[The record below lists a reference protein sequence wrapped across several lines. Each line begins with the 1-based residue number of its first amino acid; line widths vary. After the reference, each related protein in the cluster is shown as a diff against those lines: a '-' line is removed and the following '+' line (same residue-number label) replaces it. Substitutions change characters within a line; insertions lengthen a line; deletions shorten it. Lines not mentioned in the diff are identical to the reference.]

1 MEVDRRPIDI
11 KVTLIDIDVD
21 HDIGQEKMTMQWFLL
36 YRFPIIWKR
45 DAVIMTLRKP
55 ILIGWKKLIQRG
67 AGISCMLENSMGN
80 HITSLEAHHV
90 TSLETHHG
98 WFIIRNMDG
107 YLRGALV
114 KLTLNDFPALE
125 IGALAGICVYQLS
138 QQV

>member
-1 MEVDRRPIDI
+1 
-11 KVTLIDIDVD
+11 
-21 HDIGQEKMTMQWFLL
+21 
-36 YRFPIIWKR
+36 
-45 DAVIMTLRKP
+45 
-55 ILIGWKKLIQRG
+55 
-67 AGISCMLENSMGN
+67 MGN

-107 YLRGALV
+107 YLRGVLV

-125 IGALAGICVYQLS
+125 IGALAGIGVYQLS